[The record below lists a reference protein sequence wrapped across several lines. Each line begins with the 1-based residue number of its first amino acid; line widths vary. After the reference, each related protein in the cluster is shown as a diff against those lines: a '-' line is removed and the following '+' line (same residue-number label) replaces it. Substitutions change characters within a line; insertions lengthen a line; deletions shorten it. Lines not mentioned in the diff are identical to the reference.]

1 MPFGLCNSPGT
12 FQRLMMTIF
21 RSELMEQ
28 VLIFLDDILVFSK
41 DFEQQLARLRMVL
54 SRLRQHNLKVEPSK
68 CHLFKSEVAY
78 LGHKISAAG
87 VSTDLEK
94 VKAISKWPVSTCPP
108 EVLTLLYTC
117 GYYRRFI
124 KNFSLST
131 SALYQLVHDD
141 PNKG

>member
-28 VLIFLDDILVFSK
+28 VLIFLDNILVFSK

-87 VSTDLEK
+87 VSTDPEK
-94 VKAISKWPVSTCPP
+94 IKAISEWPAPNSPTK
-108 EVLTLLYTC
+108 VLTFLCAFSCYK
-117 GYYRRFI
+117 RFL
-124 KNFSLST
+124 KNFWRKTPST
-131 SALYQLVHDD
+131 LVSIS
-141 PNKG
+141 